1 MLEKVIK
8 ILAEQLDLEVDEIKA
23 DSNIQEDLEA
33 DSLDVMDIMSEL
45 EEEFGLEID
54 DYAIEGLNTP
64 QKIATY
70 IEENKQ
76 I

>member
-23 DSNIQEDLEA
+23 NSDIQEDLEA

-54 DYAIEGLNTP
+54 DDAIEGLNTP

-70 IEENKQ
+70 IEENK
-76 I
+76 